1 MHGKNSEEFFTH
13 AWAYSETPSYPLFL
27 LLKLTYN
34 ICCYFSIV
42 NSLVLDSNFCL
53 FLNQLSS
60 SLLLEKNCTIHQ
72 SFAIYPLLICPIS
85 LLTFPFHQVNKL
97 QDLFFCCLQFASHLY
112 HSYEHFTSQSTE
124 HLCLK

>member
-42 NSLVLDSNFCL
+42 NSLVLDSNFCP

-60 SLLLEKNCTIHQ
+60 SLLLEKSVHYTPVLCYLPTSYLSNKFTYI
-72 SFAIYPLLICPIS
+72 PIS
-85 LLTFPFHQVNKL
+85 SSEQTSGPILLLSAV
-97 QDLFFCCLQFASHLY
+97 CLSFISFIWALY
-112 HSYEHFTSQSTE
+112 FSKHWTSLS
-124 HLCLK
+124 